1 MDEELSVEEK
11 INILFKKLYY
21 KSCTNINIPY
31 YQENYN
37 SYSKIIPDKQIL
49 SNKIPD
55 IAPIE
60 LQTATTDD
68 DGNILEGSTIGK
80 TCNDGI
86 IKRYKKLELNYVSGS
101 AIGNNPL
108 YYTGISFY
116 SEKLIDS
123 IIFSKDNISG
133 TYLYNLYRY
142 SGNEINFGEGNWVV
156 DNDAGIVTF
165 YSSMNMNLDTND
177 YIDIDKPIKIS
188 FYKYVGVMGLG
199 NLDLSNDGINLNSDV
214 NISQNLNVSGNSNL
228 NNINLYNHTNF
239 PDNPENIIIK
249 YNNDLMYYDNNSWES
264 LLIPS
269 LYSMIKYDVHYE
281 NINYNGSEI
290 ILDINHSIIVLN
302 INTINNSI
310 EDSIDIRLE
319 NNLEQNGKLIH
330 LIVSPRLKDLF
341 NGKYFKIISN
351 FVDPTSQGITDDG
364 IINSIVS
371 ETAILLRHSG
381 SSVTMIGLIYENQ
394 PYFNLISGSYDYNE

>member
-80 TCNDGI
+80 TSNDGI

-165 YSSMNMNLDTND
+165 YSSMNNNLDTND

-199 NLDLSNDGINLNSDV
+199 NLDLSNDGINLTSNV

-228 NNINLYNHTNF
+228 NNINLHNHTNF

-310 EDSIDIRLE
+310 KDSIDIRLE